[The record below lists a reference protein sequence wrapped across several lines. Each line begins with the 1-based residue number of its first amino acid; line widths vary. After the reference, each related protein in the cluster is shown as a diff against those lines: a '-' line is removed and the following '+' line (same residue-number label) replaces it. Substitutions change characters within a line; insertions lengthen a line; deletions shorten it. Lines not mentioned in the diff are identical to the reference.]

1 MKQITL
7 LLATSALL
15 FSCRKTTCTP
25 PVTPATTL
33 VGCWF
38 GSDNSSICFTDSLIS
53 KDTEPFYPYAT
64 TKDSIYYLLDD
75 GSKFAQY
82 GYTLVNDTL
91 KLYPTLHHPNAP
103 FTYWN

>member
-15 FSCRKTTCTP
+15 FSCRKTVCTLP
-25 PVTPATTL
+25 PTNKPTL
-33 VGCWF
+33 VGCWL
-38 GSDNSSICFTDSLIS
+38 GEYGSSICFTDSLLSVNRDLFFSYTI
-53 KDTEPFYPYAT
+53 FN
-64 TKDSIYYLLDD
+64 DSIYHIFDD

-91 KLYPTLHHPNAP
+91 RLYPTLHHPNAP